1 MEIGE
6 HFLMLS
12 AQEVQALLQV
22 LGALLGIQSIGQVEF
37 PTEDAHYPAIT
48 GVFSRKLPL
57 ENYRLS
63 TAIHQESNTCVCIT
77 MVELYWK

>member
-37 PTEDAHYPAIT
+37 STEAAHYMYPVIT

-57 ENYRLS
+57 ENYWLS
-63 TAIHQESNTCVCIT
+63 RSFTKSQICVHNNG
-77 MVELYWK
+77 